1 MKGNIMGESTDITL
15 EVQDGQFG
23 ASDGKMG
30 E

>member
-1 MKGNIMGESTDITL
+1 MKGKTMDGNTITL
-15 EVQDGQFG
+15 EVQDGQIG